1 MTGPAILRTPAEVR
15 EHSRAERRDG
25 RRVALV
31 PTMGALHDG
40 HRSLITLAGGL
51 ADTVIVSIFVNP
63 IQFDRADDFASYP
76 RLPADDLAVCASAG
90 ASAVYLP
97 GVEDMYAA
105 GFDTRVEPGALAD
118 RFEGEHR
125 QGHFT
130 GVATVVTKLF
140 GAVEPDVAVFGEK
153 DFQQLAVIRRMTA
166 DLDLGVE
173 IVAAPTCREPD
184 GLAMSSRNRRLGPD
198 ARRAAAGIPDGLAAV
213 EAAVAD
219 GESRPDALAAIAR
232 SHLGAADAIDYVAIV
247 DPDSL
252 TPLDDLRT
260 PDGSLRPAVALVAA
274 WYGGVR
280 LIDNR
285 RLGPRSADQPGR

>member
-1 MTGPAILRTPAEVR
+1 MTDPLVLRTPAEVR
-15 EHSRAERRDG
+15 EHSRAERRAG

-40 HRSLITLAGGL
+40 HRSLITAAAEL

-63 IQFDRADDFASYP
+63 IQFDRADDFNSYP
-76 RLPADDLAVCASAG
+76 RLPADDLALCAAAG
-90 ASAVYLP
+90 AAAVYLP
-97 GVEDMYAA
+97 GVEHMYPA
-105 GFDTRVEPGALAD
+105 GFDTRVEAGSLAD

-125 QGHFT
+125 PGHFT

-153 DFQQLAVIRRMTA
+153 DFQQLAVIRRMTV
-166 DLDLGVE
+166 DLDLGIE

-184 GLAMSSRNRRLGPD
+184 GLAMSSRNRRLDPD
-198 ARRAAAGIPDGLAAV
+198 ARRAAVGIPDGLDAAQ
-213 EAAVAD
+213 AAVAD
-219 GESRPDALAAIAR
+219 GEQHPEVLAAIVR
-232 SHLGAADAIDYVAIV
+232 GHLHGAEAIDYVAII
-247 DPDSL
+247 DPDTL
-252 TPLDDLRT
+252 TPLDDLRA
-260 PDGSLRPAVALVAA
+260 PDGSWRPSVALVAA

-285 RLGPRSADQPGR
+285 RLSR